1 MAAGRWRQRASRA
14 AGSGGS
20 SRSRSSS
27 RTSCGSPASCSG
39 LTSRTGASALATCSH
54 QSASTR
60 SARTSVRSGA
70 PVRRTVRRC
79 PAARTTVPHSS
90 GSSRSWASRQTLKTR
105 TPGPSVSTCTMPGTS
120 RRCRAPSAI
129 TRTSG
134 SLNIALPMEE
144 PSTRR
149 RAWIWATS
157 SEIRL
162 AVDSGSLPTATTGPA
177 PPPGGR
183 RCGSHRTQ
191 AQPSARERSERT
203 TTRRSRGLCRT
214 ADWATSQ
221 RASAWTAGPVPA
233 TPTTPN
239 SATSMPIGTSGMLQ
253 RTRRWFSSRAG
264 SSISFT
270 DGWSTV
276 PIRSTR

>member
-1 MAAGRWRQRASRA
+1 M
-14 AGSGGS
+14 
-20 SRSRSSS
+20 
-27 RTSCGSPASCSG
+27 
-39 LTSRTGASALATCSH
+39 
-54 QSASTR
+54 
-60 SARTSVRSGA
+60 
-70 PVRRTVRRC
+70 
-79 PAARTTVPHSS
+79 PHSS

-105 TPGPSVSTCTMPGTS
+105 TPGPSVSTCTIPGTS
-120 RRCRAPSAI
+120 RSCRAPSAI

-177 PPPGGR
+177 PPPDGR
-183 RCGSHRTQ
+183 RWGSHRTQ

-221 RASAWTAGPVPA
+221 RASAWTEPSVPA

-276 PIRSTR
+276 PIRSTRWSGSCRRRSQSRPPGPVAVSATVAGSGPATPRTRRSRSAAVRTSCSSTRRRAS